1 MNAPLPRQWDS
12 LRQNRGRRLERA
24 ASLGLAGKNGKEI
37 PVDRIIDL
45 LEAVIQP
52 GDRVCLEGNNQ
63 KQADFLSES
72 LADCSPERINHLS
85 MVQSVLALPS
95 HVDLFERGLANRLD
109 FSFSGPQGAR
119 LARLVQEQR
128 IEIGAIHTYLELFGR
143 YFMDLTPNVALI
155 AA

>member
-1 MNAPLPRQWDS
+1 MNASLPRKWDS
-12 LRQNRGRRLERA
+12 LRQSRSRRLGRA
-24 ASLGLAGKNGKEI
+24 ASLGFGKEI

-95 HVDLFERGLANRLD
+95 HVDLFERGL
-109 FSFSGPQGAR
+109 
-119 LARLVQEQR
+119 E
-128 IEIGAIHTYLELFGR
+128 
-143 YFMDLTPNVALI
+143 
-155 AA
+155 